1 MDKRFFS
8 YELPNGLRIVVERM
22 EDVNSVAAGFLCR
35 TGARDETPELAG
47 VSHFLEHMCFKGTE
61 KRNAAQINLD
71 FDRIGGHPNAFTSH
85 DRTFYHGVT
94 RAADIDKQIEIL
106 ADMMRSTLP
115 IDEFHMEKNVV
126 LEEIA
131 MSNDRIE
138 HVAFDLIIEK
148 VFEGNSLGWPVLGY
162 EKTINKLTRDQMH
175 DYFQARYTSD
185 NLILVVTGNVDP
197 EEVVKIATK
206 YCGDWTPSGK
216 LPGRVVPEIK
226 TGIAQKTAERFS
238 QQVISMTFAAPGG
251 PDPMHET
258 AEAVA
263 TILGGPNSR
272 FFWNI
277 EQKGLCSHAGAYRL
291 DFADCGLLILLGLC
305 DPANGEQVT
314 ELMRS
319 EAIRMSKEPVK
330 DSELQRVKNKRR
342 TSVAVE
348 GESPH
353 HRLNQVMDDV
363 DYRGEPRTVEDRLR
377 AVDAI
382 NQDSILEY
390 FKRFPIENRELLVT
404 VGPK

>member
-1 MDKRFFS
+1 
-8 YELPNGLRIVVERM
+8 
-22 EDVNSVAAGFLCR
+22 
-35 TGARDETPELAG
+35 
-47 VSHFLEHMCFKGTE
+47 
-61 KRNAAQINLD
+61 
-71 FDRIGGHPNAFTSH
+71 
-85 DRTFYHGVT
+85 
-94 RAADIDKQIEIL
+94 
-106 ADMMRSTLP
+106 
-115 IDEFHMEKNVV
+115 
-126 LEEIA
+126 

-175 DYFQARYTSD
+175 EYFQARYASD
-185 NLILVVTGNVDP
+185 NLILVVTGKVDP
-197 EEVVKIATK
+197 QNVVEIANK
-206 YCGDWTPSGK
+206 YCGDWTPAEK
-216 LPGRVVPEIK
+216 LSSRVVPEIK
-226 TGIAQKTAERFS
+226 TGTTKKTAERFS

-305 DPANGEQVT
+305 DPDNGEQVT
-314 ELMRS
+314 ELMRN

-382 NQDSILEY
+382 NQDSILKY

>member
-1 MDKRFFS
+1 M
-8 YELPNGLRIVVERM
+8 
-22 EDVNSVAAGFLCR
+22 
-35 TGARDETPELAG
+35 
-47 VSHFLEHMCFKGTE
+47 
-61 KRNAAQINLD
+61 D

-115 IDEFHMEKNVV
+115 VDEFHMEKNVV

-138 HVAFDLIIEK
+138 HVAFDMIIEK

-175 DYFQARYTSD
+175 EYFQTRYTSD

-197 EEVVKIATK
+197 EEAVKIATK

-216 LPGRVVPEIK
+216 LPARIAPEIK
-226 TGIAQKTAERFS
+226 TGVAKKTAERFS

-382 NQDSILEY
+382 NQDSILKY
-390 FKRFPIENRELLVT
+390 FERFPIEKSRTAGNRWSQVSLLYIT
-404 VGPK
+404 TWIPS